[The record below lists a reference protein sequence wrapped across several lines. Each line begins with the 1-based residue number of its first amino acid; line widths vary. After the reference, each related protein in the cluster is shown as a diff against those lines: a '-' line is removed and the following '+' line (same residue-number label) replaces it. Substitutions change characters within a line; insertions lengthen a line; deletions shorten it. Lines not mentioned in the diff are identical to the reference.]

1 MGNIEMQHGKQGYL
15 AVEFWFREYSLN
27 ILYGAKIHKKCMK
40 ILNNLKD
47 MKHLKK
53 TPVLVLI
60 NETPINKAFS

>member
-1 MGNIEMQHGKQGYL
+1 
-15 AVEFWFREYSLN
+15 
-27 ILYGAKIHKKCMK
+27 MK